1 MRSIALEKDVYHIGV
16 FFVIIN
22 RARQYGKTTTL
33 VALRKYLS
41 DAYEVIL
48 LDFQGIGTEGFQ
60 TEQRFVK
67 AFCRLLVEKKK
78 SGLTFSHEVDKAFSD
93 ILERE
98 SREADLLELFSVI
111 TDWCRTAK
119 KEIVLLVDE
128 VDSASNNQVFLDYIA
143 RDIDDTPTFQSVILA
158 GVTDIRF
165 LSVGSASIL
174 ILNLCRGKLRVW
186 RKHGRVRELTR
197 LSNCFCRRT
206 IRCLVR

>member
-128 VDSASNNQVFLDYIA
+128 VDSASNNQVFLD
-143 RDIDDTPTFQSVILA
+143 
-158 GVTDIRF
+158 F
-165 LSVGSASIL
+165 LSQL
-174 ILNLCRGKLRVW
+174 
-186 RKHGRVRELTR
+186 
-197 LSNCFCRRT
+197 
-206 IRCLVR
+206 